1 MLNNTTNNKKYYD
14 IIFDSN
20 LHWLKLDLKI
30 DISKIWEEIKS
41 FENYGEQS
49 KTGWKG
55 LAYRGIDLKKM
66 RPHTN
71 YGYDTEDDV
80 PYNWTELAIK
90 APTLRSELETQFPDT
105 KFYLVKINKLLD
117 GGVIPPHFDSRRKGL
132 GLTEHTP
139 YKEIDPYSIKYVT
152 IALDWPEDV
161 EFYVGHKRL
170 PIKTGDVFLLD
181 FSQIHEVYN
190 YSGKDRVSA
199 IFTGRLDQSEQFK
212 NLVVNSYQ
220 NHKDQKDH
228 VELKKMPLSRLLST
242 RITKLS
248 KSFLNKVKLV

>member
-1 MLNNTTNNKKYYD
+1 MLSNSTNNKKYYD

-80 PYNWTELAIK
+80 PYNWTELATK
-90 APTLRSELETQFPDT
+90 AQL
-105 KFYLVKINKLLD
+105 
-117 GGVIPPHFDSRRKGL
+117 
-132 GLTEHTP
+132 
-139 YKEIDPYSIKYVT
+139 
-152 IALDWPEDV
+152 
-161 EFYVGHKRL
+161 
-170 PIKTGDVFLLD
+170 
-181 FSQIHEVYN
+181 
-190 YSGKDRVSA
+190 
-199 IFTGRLDQSEQFK
+199 
-212 NLVVNSYQ
+212 
-220 NHKDQKDH
+220 
-228 VELKKMPLSRLLST
+228 
-242 RITKLS
+242 
-248 KSFLNKVKLV
+248 